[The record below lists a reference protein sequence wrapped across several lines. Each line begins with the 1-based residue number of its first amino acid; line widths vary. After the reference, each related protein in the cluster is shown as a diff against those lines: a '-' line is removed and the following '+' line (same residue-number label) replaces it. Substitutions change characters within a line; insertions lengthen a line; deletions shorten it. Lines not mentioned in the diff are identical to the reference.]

1 MRLEFMVAPLA
12 FGIGTGATTLVG
24 IAAGAGAWR
33 RAVRVAWTAGL
44 LAFAVIGLIGWTMA
58 SMAGSWSRLFADD
71 AEVVAASIACIV
83 HVAPF
88 YCLFGLGLTLNF
100 ASQGAGRMTVPV
112 MASVARLIIA
122 AGGGWLAVEQLG
134 RGLSGL
140 FAAIGASIV
149 VYGFLIAGTLLV
161 MPWRARQR

>member
-1 MRLEFMVAPLA
+1 
-12 FGIGTGATTLVG
+12 
-24 IAAGAGAWR
+24 
-33 RAVRVAWTAGL
+33 L

-58 SMAGSWSRLFADD
+58 LIAGSWSRLFADD

-112 MASVARLIIA
+112 MASVARLLVA
-122 AGGGWLAVEQLG
+122 AGGGWLAIEQFGL
-134 RGLSGL
+134 GLSGV
-140 FAAIGASIV
+140 FTAIAASLV
-149 VYGFLIAGTLLV
+149 VYGTLIAGTLLV
-161 MPWRARQR
+161 APWRARRR